1 MKHLHKFLLIIFSIL
16 FFFSCEK
23 RNRDSNYSFKYKL
36 NSSFSQI
43 NKFFEDNLNEA
54 TQTINV
60 NSSVSNQS
68 ITSDKGIVY
77 TFGSNTFINTLW

>member
-23 RNRDSNYSFKYKL
+23 ETETVIIPSNINS

-54 TQTINV
+54 TQTISV
-60 NSSVSNQS
+60 NSSISNQS
-68 ITSDKGIVY
+68 ITSTCVN
-77 TFGSNTFINTLW
+77 GSAEL